1 MSGVLVAILTCRF
14 SPTYAPDMTIPAL
27 RIQTITIPVADQERS
42 LAFYRDVLGF
52 EVTADEAFGDQ
63 RWITVAPTGSSV
75 AFTLHPPF
83 PGQAAPGWQQGI
95 VLHTGD
101 VPGVVA
107 GLRAAGVRIDD
118 PERQGWGL
126 QTQFSDPDGNGFVL
140 LQQGETEPA
149 EAEAK
154 AKKSRWGTWSPEEVA
169 AWKAR
174 KGE

>member
-1 MSGVLVAILTCRF
+1 
-14 SPTYAPDMTIPAL
+14 MTTPAV
-27 RIQTITIPVADQERS
+27 RIQTITIPVADQDRS

-52 EVTADEAFGDQ
+52 EVTADDAFGDQ
-63 RWITVAPTGSSV
+63 RWLTVAPEGSSV

-101 VPGVVA
+101 VAGVVA
-107 GLRAAGVRIDD
+107 ALRQAGVDVAD
-118 PERQGWGL
+118 PEPQGWGL

-140 LQQGETEPA
+140 LQQGASEPSEP
-149 EAEAK
+149 EAR
-154 AKKSRWGTWSPEEVA
+154 AKKSRWGTWSPAEVA

-174 KGE
+174 RGR